1 MFDLRLAGNRIERAP
16 AWQGREG
23 VMVTLYWKCRFRHAW
38 RRTQFWTEDNKYY
51 VHLVGLFEC
60 ERCGIKDCLHVTL
73 K

>member
-1 MFDLRLAGNRIERAP
+1 
-16 AWQGREG
+16 
-23 VMVTLYWKCRFRHAW
+23 MVTLYWKCRFRHAW